1 VSAPPSSPAPSPRT
15 PRYGAIFG
23 AWSARDLLR
32 VPSLLS
38 LSRLLL
44 AGAFPFFA
52 GRVPWALGV
61 LIAAGASDMVDG
73 WYARRFRQ
81 ESATGAAV
89 DAVADKVFVLTVVVT
104 LLASGGLSWLDLLF
118 LLMRD
123 LGEVALAFRMW
134 MFDARTP
141 EPLGRANV
149 PGKIATLLQYA
160 AVIAILLG
168 AGRHVLWTGAAALAG
183 VVAAISY
190 WRRTRAGSTLLLTSW
205 TD

>member
-1 VSAPPSSPAPSPRT
+1 MSAPPSSPASSPPT
-15 PRYGAIFG
+15 TRYGAILG

-52 GRVPWALGV
+52 GRVPWALGI
-61 LIAAGASDMVDG
+61 LIAAGASDVVDG

-89 DAVADKVFVLTVVVT
+89 DAVADKAFVLTVVVT
-104 LLASGGLSWLDLLF
+104 LLASGRLSWFDVLF
-118 LLMRD
+118 LATRD
-123 LGEVALAFRMW
+123 LGEIALGFRMW
-134 MFDARTP
+134 MFDARKP

-168 AGRHVLWTGAAALAG
+168 AKGHVLWTGAAALAG
-183 VVAAISY
+183 VVASISY
-190 WRRTRAGSTLLLTSW
+190 WRRLPASTLT
-205 TD
+205 